1 MVAEEIEIIVT
12 AKVEEAMKEL
22 EKMIPAI
29 KEKMK
34 QVQEA
39 FSKVD
44 TKAMTSK
51 LHQAVNFMKKK
62 MQDLKKSSENNE
74 IAIKVNNKDAQ
85 KQISQIQKQI
95 DSLQEKINARQMKL
109 NVINPQIDKIVDD
122 TRKSV
127 TPEGIKPNDKAMDT
141 TVNNALESNKDF
153 TSLNSQAQKLYT
165 EIEVYNKQLSEAK
178 NKMSQLEQEISKTAT
193 TQSKLG
199 SFFSAFKSKIE
210 QAKTVAGRIGT
221 AFKNVGSDIA
231 RCLNPINLIKN
242 GAGAIENVVKNIGTK
257 TKGVGTGIKSGIGTV
272 LKYAAALFSLRS
284 IYTTLSGCAQ
294 SWLSSQNAGAKQLS
308 ANIDYMKYAM
318 GSALAP
324 VIQFVTN
331 LVYQLMKAVQSVAY
345 ALTGVNIFAK
355 ASASSYASM
364 AGSAKK
370 AKNET
375 KSLSNIHSEINNV
388 QSNDNSD
395 SGSGGSLSPSFD
407 LSGIEN
413 TPNSI
418 IDAIKKGNWYEV
430 GATIGEKLNEA
441 MNNIPWDKIQNT
453 AKNIGTNIAQFLNGF
468 IATTDWNQIGN
479 TVAQGINT
487 AIYFVQSFV
496 HTFNWTGLGS
506 AVANTINGFFKNTNW
521 GALGDTIS
529 TGIKGIFNSI
539 TTFFKEFDWSL
550 VIQGLIDFCKNV
562 DWNGIVDSMLEML
575 GSACASFVNL
585 GMIIG
590 EKINEAM
597 DNAKEYFKEKIE
609 ECGGNVV
616 EGIFKG
622 IGDAIAN
629 IGQWINDHI
638 FQPFIDGFKSAF
650 GIHSPST
657 VMAEQGNYIM
667 QGLLNGITNLV
678 DNVKQIWENMRNTA
692 IQKFI
697 EIKNSISN
705 IWQQVTN
712 KTSETWQG
720 IKNKVK
726 EGAQGAWNG
735 ITSIFSNIP
744 NWFRDKFS
752 QAWQAV
758 KNVFSTGGRI
768 FDGIKEGILS
778 GLKSIVNAIIN
789 GINRVI
795 SIPFNGLNS
804 TLRAIRNAEI
814 MGLRPFS
821 WIGTISVPQIPRL
834 AKGGVLTEATTVLA
848 GEYSGAKTNPE
859 IVTPQN
865 IMRDTFED
873 VLSNYSGNNNDR
885 PIYLT
890 VNVGNQKLG
899 QILLEDLRDRTR
911 RTGKDIEAL
920 VGG

>member
-1 MVAEEIEIIVT
+1 
-12 AKVEEAMKEL
+12 MKEF
-22 EKMIPAI
+22 EKIVPAI
-29 KEKMK
+29 KKQMK

-39 FSKVD
+39 FSKID
-44 TKAMTSK
+44 TKEMQNK
-51 LHQAVNFMKKK
+51 VQQATNYVKKRV
-62 MQDLKKSSENNE
+62 QDLKQSSKNNE
-74 IAIKVNNKDAQ
+74 ISIKVNNKDAQ

-109 NVINPQIDKIVDD
+109 NVINPQIDKIVED

-127 TPEGIKPNDKAMDT
+127 TPEGINPNDKAMDAT
-141 TVNNALESNKDF
+141 INNALGTNKDF

-165 EIEVYNKQLSEAK
+165 EIEMYNTQLSEAK
-178 NKMSQLEQEISKTAT
+178 GKMSQLEQQTSQTTT

-210 QAKTVAGRIGT
+210 QAKTAAGRIGT
-221 AFKNVGSDIA
+221 AFKNVGSDILK
-231 RCLNPINLIKN
+231 CINPMNLVKKASEKIFS
-242 GAGAIENVVKNIGTK
+242 GTKNIGS
-257 TKGVGTGIKSGIGTV
+257 GIKNGIGTV
-272 LKYAAALFSLRS
+272 LKYAGALFGITKVYQALRE
-284 IYTTLSGCAQ
+284 CA
-294 SWLSSQNAGAKQLS
+294 STWLSSQNAGAKQLS
-308 ANIDYMKYAM
+308 ANIEYMKYAM

-324 VIQFVTN
+324 IIQFVTN
-331 LVYQLMKAVQSVAY
+331 LVYQLMKAIQSVAY
-345 ALTGVNIFAK
+345 ALTGVNIFAN
-355 ASASSYASM
+355 ASATAFKN
-364 AGSAKK
+364 AQKQ
-370 AKNET
+370 AKNT
-375 KSLSNIHSEINNV
+375 SKQLSNIHSEINNV
-388 QSNDNSD
+388 GDHNSD
-395 SGSGGSLSPSFD
+395 TSPNVGDMSKLNPTNSL
-407 LSGIEN
+407 L
-413 TPNSI
+413 
-418 IDAIKKGNWYEV
+418 DAIKNENWYEV
-430 GATIGEKLNEA
+430 GSIIGQKLNDA

-453 AKNIGTNIAQFLNGF
+453 ARKIGTNIAQFLNGF
-468 IATTDWNQIGN
+468 IANTDWNQVGN
-479 TVAQGINT
+479 TFAQGLNT
-487 AIYFVQSFV
+487 IIYFGYSFV
-496 HTFNWTGLGS
+496 TTFNWKQFGKAIGD
-506 AVANTINGFFKNTNW
+506 AINGFFNNIDWAVAAKT
-521 GALGDTIS
+521 LS
-529 TGIKGIFNSI
+529 EGIKGILSTI
-539 TTFFKEFDWSL
+539 STTLETIDWQQLAKDLEEF
-550 VIQGLIDFCKNV
+550 VTNV
-562 DWNGIVDSMLEML
+562 DWSGIAQGIFRGIGAAL
-575 GSACASFVNL
+575 GGLAQFL
-585 GMIIG
+585 GTLISDAFTGIG
-590 EKINEAM
+590 E
-597 DNAKEYFKEKIE
+597 YFNEKIE
-609 ECGGNVV
+609 ECGGDVV
-616 EGIFKG
+616 AGIFKG

-629 IGQWINDHI
+629 IGQWIYDNI

-657 VMAEQGNYIM
+657 VMAEQGNFIM

-678 DNVKQIWENMRNTA
+678 DNVKQIWENMKNTA
-692 IQKFI
+692 VQKFTD
-697 EIKNSISN
+697 IKTSISN

-712 KTSETWQG
+712 KTSETWQN

-735 ITSIFSNIP
+735 ITSIFGNIP
-744 NWFRDKFS
+744 NWFRDKFC

-778 GLKSIVNAIIN
+778 GLKSIVNAIIY
-789 GINRVI
+789 GINKVI
-795 SIPFNGLNS
+795 RIPFTGLN
-804 TLRAIRNAEI
+804 TVLRNIRNAEI

>member
-1 MVAEEIEIIVT
+1 
-12 AKVEEAMKEL
+12 MKEF
-22 EKMIPAI
+22 EKIVPAI
-29 KEKMK
+29 KKQTK

-39 FSKVD
+39 FSKID
-44 TKAMTSK
+44 TKEMQNK
-51 LHQAVNFMKKK
+51 VQQATNYVKKRV
-62 MQDLKKSSENNE
+62 QDLKQSSKNNE
-74 IAIKVNNKDAQ
+74 ISIKVNNKDAQ

-109 NVINPQIDKIVDD
+109 NVINPQIDKIVED

-127 TPEGIKPNDKAMDT
+127 TPEGINPNDKAMDAT
-141 TVNNALESNKDF
+141 INNALGTNKDF

-165 EIEVYNKQLSEAK
+165 EIEMYNTQLSEAK
-178 NKMSQLEQEISKTAT
+178 GKMSQLEQQTSQTTT

-210 QAKTVAGRIGT
+210 QAKTAAGRIGT
-221 AFKNVGSDIA
+221 AFKNVGSDILK
-231 RCLNPINLIKN
+231 CINPMNLVKKASEKIFS
-242 GAGAIENVVKNIGTK
+242 GTKNIGS
-257 TKGVGTGIKSGIGTV
+257 GIKNGIGTV
-272 LKYAAALFSLRS
+272 LKYAGALFGITKVYQALRE
-284 IYTTLSGCAQ
+284 CA
-294 SWLSSQNAGAKQLS
+294 STWLSSQNAGAKQLS
-308 ANIDYMKYAM
+308 ANIEYMKYAM

-324 VIQFVTN
+324 IIQFVTN
-331 LVYQLMKAVQSVAY
+331 LVYQLMKAIQSVAY
-345 ALTGVNIFAK
+345 ALTGVNIFAN
-355 ASASSYASM
+355 ASATAFKN
-364 AGSAKK
+364 AQKQ
-370 AKNET
+370 AKNT
-375 KSLSNIHSEINNV
+375 SKQLSNIHSEINNV
-388 QSNDNSD
+388 GDHNSD
-395 SGSGGSLSPSFD
+395 TSPNVGDMSKLNPTNSL
-407 LSGIEN
+407 L
-413 TPNSI
+413 
-418 IDAIKKGNWYEV
+418 DAIKNGNWYEV
-430 GATIGEKLNEA
+430 GSIIGQKLNDA
-441 MNNIPWDKIQNT
+441 MNNIPWNKIQNT
-453 AKNIGTNIAQFLNGF
+453 ARKIGTNIAQFLNGF
-468 IATTDWNQIGN
+468 IANTDWNQVGN
-479 TVAQGINT
+479 TFAQGLNT
-487 AIYFVQSFV
+487 IIYFGYSFV
-496 HTFNWTGLGS
+496 TTFNWKQFGKAIGD
-506 AVANTINGFFKNTNW
+506 AINGFFNNIDWAVAAKT
-521 GALGDTIS
+521 LS
-529 TGIKGIFNSI
+529 EGIKGILSTI
-539 TTFFKEFDWSL
+539 STTLETIDWQQLAKDLEEF
-550 VIQGLIDFCKNV
+550 VTNV
-562 DWNGIVDSMLEML
+562 DWSGIAQGIFRGIGAAL
-575 GSACASFVNL
+575 GGLAQFL
-585 GMIIG
+585 GTLISDAFTGIG
-590 EKINEAM
+590 E
-597 DNAKEYFKEKIE
+597 YFNEKIE
-609 ECGGNVV
+609 ECGGDVV
-616 EGIFKG
+616 AGIFKG

-629 IGQWINDHI
+629 IGQWIYDNI

-657 VMAEQGNYIM
+657 VMAEQGNFIM

-678 DNVKQIWENMRNTA
+678 DNVKQIWENMKNTA
-692 IQKFI
+692 VQKFTD
-697 EIKNSISN
+697 IKTSISN

-712 KTSETWQG
+712 KTSETWQN

-735 ITSIFSNIP
+735 ITSIFGNIP

-778 GLKSIVNAIIN
+778 GLKSIVNAIIY
-789 GINRVI
+789 GINKVI
-795 SIPFNGLNS
+795 RIPFTGLN
-804 TLRAIRNAEI
+804 TVLRNIRNAEI

>member
-1 MVAEEIEIIVT
+1 MTVEEIEIVVT
-12 AKVEEAMKEL
+12 AKVEEALKEF
-22 EKMIPAI
+22 EKMLPAI

-34 QVQEA
+34 QVQEV

-127 TPEGIKPNDKAMDT
+127 TPDGIKPNDKAMDT

-165 EIEVYNKQLSEAK
+165 EIEMYNKQLSEAK
-178 NKMSQLEQEISKTAT
+178 NKIIQLEQETNKTAT

-199 SFFSAFKSKIE
+199 SFFNAFKSKIE
-210 QAKTVAGRIGT
+210 QAKTVASRIGT

-242 GAGAIENVVKNIGTK
+242 GAGAIGNVVKNIGTK

-284 IYTTLSGCAQ
+284 IYSTLSGCAQ

-308 ANIDYMKYAM
+308 ANIEYMKYAM

-324 VIQFVTN
+324 VIQFATN
-331 LVYQLMKAVQSVAY
+331 CVYQLLKAIQSVVY
-345 ALTGVNIFAK
+345 ALFKVNIFAK
-355 ASASSYASM
+355 ASTGALKSAQK
-364 AGSAKK
+364 SAKD
-370 AKNET
+370 T
-375 KSLSNIHSEINNV
+375 SKSLSSIHSEINNV
-388 QSNDNSD
+388 GDKGN
-395 SGSGGSLSPSFD
+395 SGSGNSSPNIGD
-407 LSGIEN
+407 LSKLN
-413 TPNSI
+413 PTNSLL
-418 IDAIKKGNWYEV
+418 DSIKNGNWYEV
-430 GATIGEKLNEA
+430 GSTIGQKLNEA
-441 MNNIPWDKIQNT
+441 MNNIPWDKIQST
-453 AKNIGTNIAQFLNGF
+453 AKSIGTNIAKFLNGF

-778 GLKSIVNAIIN
+778 GLKSIVNAIIY
-789 GINRVI
+789 GINKVI
-795 SIPFNGLNS
+795 RIPFTGLN
-804 TLRAIRNAEI
+804 TVLRNIRNAEI
-814 MGLRPFS
+814 LGLKPFS

-890 VNVGNQKLG
+890 VNVGNEKLG
-899 QILLEDLRDRTR
+899 QILLDNLRDKKR

>member
-1 MVAEEIEIIVT
+1 MTVEEIEIVVT
-12 AKVEEAMKEL
+12 AKVEEALKEF
-22 EKMIPAI
+22 EKMLPAI
-29 KEKMK
+29 KKQMK

-39 FSKVD
+39 FSKID
-44 TKAMTSK
+44 TKEMQNK
-51 LHQAVNFMKKK
+51 VQQATNYVKKRV
-62 MQDLKKSSENNE
+62 QDLKQSSKNNE
-74 IAIKVNNKDAQ
+74 ISIQVNNKDAQ

-109 NVINPQIDKIVDD
+109 NVINPQIDKIVED

-127 TPEGIKPNDKAMDT
+127 TPEGINPNDKAMDT
-141 TVNNALESNKDF
+141 TINNALGTNKDF

-165 EIEVYNKQLSEAK
+165 EIEMYNTQLSEAK
-178 NKMSQLEQEISKTAT
+178 GKMSQLEQQTSQTAT

-210 QAKTVAGRIGT
+210 QAKTAAGRIGT
-221 AFKNVGSDIA
+221 AFKNVGSDILK
-231 RCLNPINLIKN
+231 CINPMNLAKKASEKIFS
-242 GAGAIENVVKNIGTK
+242 GTKNIGS
-257 TKGVGTGIKSGIGTV
+257 GIKNGIGTV
-272 LKYAAALFSLRS
+272 LKYAGALFGITKVYQALRE
-284 IYTTLSGCAQ
+284 CA
-294 SWLSSQNAGAKQLS
+294 STWLSSQNAGAKQLS
-308 ANIDYMKYAM
+308 ANIEYMKYAM

-324 VIQFVTN
+324 IIQFVTN
-331 LVYQLMKAVQSVAY
+331 LVYQLMKAIQSVAY
-345 ALTGVNIFAK
+345 ALTGVNIFAN
-355 ASASSYASM
+355 ASASAFKN
-364 AGSAKK
+364 AQKQ
-370 AKNET
+370 AKNT
-375 KSLSNIHSEINNV
+375 SKQLSNVHSEINNV
-388 QSNDNSD
+388 GDHNSNTSPNVGDMSKLNPTNS
-395 SGSGGSLSPSFD
+395 L
-407 LSGIEN
+407 L
-413 TPNSI
+413 
-418 IDAIKKGNWYEV
+418 DAIKNGNWYEV
-430 GATIGEKLNEA
+430 GSIIGEKLNEA
-441 MNNIPWDKIQNT
+441 MNNIPWDKIQST
-453 AKNIGTNIAQFLNGF
+453 AKSIGTNIAQFLNGF
-468 IATTDWNQIGN
+468 IANTDWNQVGN
-479 TVAQGINT
+479 TFAQGLNT
-487 AIYFVQSFV
+487 IIYFGYSFV
-496 HTFNWTGLGS
+496 TTFNWKQFGKSIGN
-506 AVANTINGFFKNTNW
+506 AINGFFNNIDWAVAAKTLSE
-521 GALGDTIS
+521 GIKGLLSTIS
-529 TGIKGIFNSI
+529 TTLETIDWQQLAKDLE
-539 TTFFKEFDWSL
+539 EF
-550 VIQGLIDFCKNV
+550 VTNV
-562 DWNGIVDSMLEML
+562 DWSGIAQGIFRGIGAAL
-575 GSACASFVNL
+575 GGLAQFL
-585 GMIIG
+585 GTLISDAFTGIG
-590 EKINEAM
+590 E
-597 DNAKEYFKEKIE
+597 YFNEKIE
-609 ECGGNVV
+609 ECGGDVV
-616 EGIFKG
+616 AGIFKG

-629 IGQWINDHI
+629 IGQWIYDNI

-657 VMAEQGNYIM
+657 VMAEQGNFIM

-678 DNVKQIWENMRNTA
+678 DNVKQIWENIKNTA
-692 IQKFI
+692 VQKFTD
-697 EIKNSISN
+697 IKNSISN

-712 KTSETWQG
+712 KTSETWQN

-735 ITSIFSNIP
+735 ITSIFGNIP

-778 GLKSIVNAIIN
+778 GLKSIVNAIIY
-789 GINRVI
+789 GINKVI
-795 SIPFNGLNS
+795 RIPFTGLN
-804 TLRAIRNAEI
+804 TVLRNIRNAEI

-890 VNVGNQKLG
+890 VNVGNEKLG
-899 QILLEDLRDRTR
+899 QILLDNLRDKKR

>member
-1 MVAEEIEIIVT
+1 MTVEEIEIIVT
-12 AKVEEAMKEL
+12 AKIEEALKEF
-22 EKMIPAI
+22 EKIVPNI
-29 KEKMK
+29 KKQMK

-39 FSKVD
+39 FSKID
-44 TKAMTSK
+44 TKEMQNK
-51 LHQAVNFMKKK
+51 VQQATNYVKKRV
-62 MQDLKKSSENNE
+62 QDLKQSSKNNE
-74 IAIKVNNKDAQ
+74 ISIKVNNKDAQ

-127 TPEGIKPNDKAMDT
+127 TPEGINPNDKAMDT
-141 TVNNALESNKDF
+141 TINNALGTNKDF
-153 TSLNSQAQKLYT
+153 TSLNSQAQKLYM
-165 EIEVYNKQLSEAK
+165 EIEMYNTQLSEAK
-178 NKMSQLEQEISKTAT
+178 GKMSQLEQQTSQTAT

-210 QAKTVAGRIGT
+210 QAKTVSGRIGT

-231 RCLNPINLIKN
+231 RCLNPINLIKK
-242 GAGAIENVVKNIGTK
+242 GAGAIGNVVKNIGTK

-284 IYTTLSGCAQ
+284 IYSTLSGCAQ

-308 ANIDYMKYAM
+308 TNIEYMKYAM

-324 VIQFVTN
+324 IIQFVTN
-331 LVYQLMKAVQSVAY
+331 LVYQLMKAIQSVAY
-345 ALTGVNIFAK
+345 ALTGVNIFAN
-355 ASASSYASM
+355 ASASAFKN
-364 AGSAKK
+364 AQKQ
-370 AKNET
+370 AKNT
-375 KSLSNIHSEINNV
+375 SKQLSNVHSEINNV
-388 QSNDNSD
+388 GDHNSNTSPNVGDMSKLNPTNS
-395 SGSGGSLSPSFD
+395 L
-407 LSGIEN
+407 L
-413 TPNSI
+413 
-418 IDAIKKGNWYEV
+418 DAIKNGNWYEV
-430 GATIGEKLNEA
+430 GSIIGEKLNEA

-468 IATTDWNQIGN
+468 IATTDWNQVGN
-479 TVAQGINT
+479 TIAQGINT
-487 AIYFVQSFV
+487 GIYFAQSFV
-496 HTFNWTGLGS
+496 HTFNWSGLGS
-506 AVANTINGFFKNTNW
+506 AIANAINGFFKNTNW
-521 GALGDTIS
+521 GALGDIIS
-529 TGIKGIFNSI
+529 TGIKGALNGI
-539 TTFFKEFDWSL
+539 TAFFKNLDWSFI
-550 VIQGLIDFCKNV
+550 VQGLIDFCKNI

-616 EGIFKG
+616 AGIFKG

-657 VMAEQGNYIM
+657 VMAEQGNFIM

-678 DNVKQIWENMRNTA
+678 DNVKQIWENIKNTA
-692 IQKFI
+692 VQKFTD
-697 EIKNSISN
+697 IKNSISN

-712 KTSETWQG
+712 KTSETWQN

-726 EGAQGAWNG
+726 EGTQGAWNG
-735 ITSIFSNIP
+735 ITSIFGNIP

-778 GLKSIVNAIIN
+778 GLKSIVNAIIY
-789 GINRVI
+789 GINKVI
-795 SIPFNGLNS
+795 RIPFTGLN
-804 TLRAIRNAEI
+804 TVLRNIRNAEI

-890 VNVGNQKLG
+890 VNVGNEKLG
-899 QILLEDLRDRTR
+899 QILLDNLRDKKR

>member
-1 MVAEEIEIIVT
+1 
-12 AKVEEAMKEL
+12 
-22 EKMIPAI
+22 
-29 KEKMK
+29 
-34 QVQEA
+34 
-39 FSKVD
+39 
-44 TKAMTSK
+44 
-51 LHQAVNFMKKK
+51 
-62 MQDLKKSSENNE
+62 
-74 IAIKVNNKDAQ
+74 
-85 KQISQIQKQI
+85 
-95 DSLQEKINARQMKL
+95 
-109 NVINPQIDKIVDD
+109 
-122 TRKSV
+122 
-127 TPEGIKPNDKAMDT
+127 
-141 TVNNALESNKDF
+141 
-153 TSLNSQAQKLYT
+153 
-165 EIEVYNKQLSEAK
+165 
-178 NKMSQLEQEISKTAT
+178 
-193 TQSKLG
+193 
-199 SFFSAFKSKIE
+199 
-210 QAKTVAGRIGT
+210 
-221 AFKNVGSDIA
+221 
-231 RCLNPINLIKN
+231 
-242 GAGAIENVVKNIGTK
+242 
-257 TKGVGTGIKSGIGTV
+257 
-272 LKYAAALFSLRS
+272 
-284 IYTTLSGCAQ
+284 
-294 SWLSSQNAGAKQLS
+294 
-308 ANIDYMKYAM
+308 
-318 GSALAP
+318 
-324 VIQFVTN
+324 
-331 LVYQLMKAVQSVAY
+331 
-345 ALTGVNIFAK
+345 
-355 ASASSYASM
+355 
-364 AGSAKK
+364 
-370 AKNET
+370 
-375 KSLSNIHSEINNV
+375 
-388 QSNDNSD
+388 
-395 SGSGGSLSPSFD
+395 
-407 LSGIEN
+407 
-413 TPNSI
+413 
-418 IDAIKKGNWYEV
+418 
-430 GATIGEKLNEA
+430 
-441 MNNIPWDKIQNT
+441 
-453 AKNIGTNIAQFLNGF
+453 
-468 IATTDWNQIGN
+468 
-479 TVAQGINT
+479 
-487 AIYFVQSFV
+487 
-496 HTFNWTGLGS
+496 
-506 AVANTINGFFKNTNW
+506 
-521 GALGDTIS
+521 
-529 TGIKGIFNSI
+529 
-539 TTFFKEFDWSL
+539 
-550 VIQGLIDFCKNV
+550 
-562 DWNGIVDSMLEML
+562 
-575 GSACASFVNL
+575 
-585 GMIIG
+585 
-590 EKINEAM
+590 M

-778 GLKSIVNAIIN
+778 GLKSIVNAIIY
-789 GINRVI
+789 GINKVI
-795 SIPFNGLNS
+795 RIPFTGLN
-804 TLRAIRNAEI
+804 TVLRNIRNAEI
-814 MGLRPFS
+814 LGLKPFS

-890 VNVGNQKLG
+890 VNVGNEKLG
-899 QILLEDLRDRTR
+899 QILLDNLRDKKR

>member
-1 MVAEEIEIIVT
+1 MTVEEIEIVVT
-12 AKVEEAMKEL
+12 AKVEEALKEF
-22 EKMIPAI
+22 EKMLPAI
-29 KEKMK
+29 KKQMK

-39 FSKVD
+39 FSKID
-44 TKAMTSK
+44 TKEMQNK
-51 LHQAVNFMKKK
+51 VQQATNYVKKRV
-62 MQDLKKSSENNE
+62 QDLKQSSKNNE
-74 IAIKVNNKDAQ
+74 ISIQVNNKDAQ

-109 NVINPQIDKIVDD
+109 NVINPQIDKIVED

-127 TPEGIKPNDKAMDT
+127 TPEGINPNDKAMDT
-141 TVNNALESNKDF
+141 TINNALGTNKDF

-165 EIEVYNKQLSEAK
+165 EIEMYNTQLSEAK
-178 NKMSQLEQEISKTAT
+178 GKMSQLEQQTSQTAT

-210 QAKTVAGRIGT
+210 QAKTAAGRIGT
-221 AFKNVGSDIA
+221 AFKNVGGDILK
-231 RCLNPINLIKN
+231 CINPMNLAKKASEKIFS
-242 GAGAIENVVKNIGTK
+242 GTKNIGS
-257 TKGVGTGIKSGIGTV
+257 GIKNGIGTV
-272 LKYAAALFSLRS
+272 LKYAGALFGITKVYQALRE
-284 IYTTLSGCAQ
+284 CA
-294 SWLSSQNAGAKQLS
+294 STWLSSQNAGAKQLS
-308 ANIDYMKYAM
+308 ANIEYMKYAM

-324 VIQFVTN
+324 IIQFVTN
-331 LVYQLMKAVQSVAY
+331 LVYQLMKAIQSVAY
-345 ALTGVNIFAK
+345 ALTGVNIFAN
-355 ASASSYASM
+355 ASASAFKN
-364 AGSAKK
+364 AQKQ
-370 AKNET
+370 AKNT
-375 KSLSNIHSEINNV
+375 SKQLSNVHSEINNV
-388 QSNDNSD
+388 GDHNSNTSPNVGDMSKLNPTNS
-395 SGSGGSLSPSFD
+395 L
-407 LSGIEN
+407 L
-413 TPNSI
+413 
-418 IDAIKKGNWYEV
+418 DAIKNGNWYEV
-430 GATIGEKLNEA
+430 GSIIGEKLNEA
-441 MNNIPWDKIQNT
+441 MNNIPWDKIQST
-453 AKNIGTNIAQFLNGF
+453 AKSIGTNIAQFLNGF
-468 IATTDWNQIGN
+468 IANTDWNQVGN
-479 TVAQGINT
+479 TFAQGLNT
-487 AIYFVQSFV
+487 IIYFGYSFV
-496 HTFNWTGLGS
+496 TTFNWKRFGKSIGN
-506 AVANTINGFFKNTNW
+506 AINGFFNNIDWAVAAKTLSE
-521 GALGDTIS
+521 GIKGLLSTIS
-529 TGIKGIFNSI
+529 TTVETIDWQQLAKDLE
-539 TTFFKEFDWSL
+539 EF
-550 VIQGLIDFCKNV
+550 VTNV
-562 DWNGIVDSMLEML
+562 DWSGIAQGIFRGIGAAL
-575 GSACASFVNL
+575 GGLAQFL
-585 GMIIG
+585 GTLISDAFTGIG
-590 EKINEAM
+590 E
-597 DNAKEYFKEKIE
+597 YFDEKIE
-609 ECGGNVV
+609 ECGGDVV
-616 EGIFKG
+616 AGIFKG

-629 IGQWINDHI
+629 IGQWIYDNI

-657 VMAEQGNYIM
+657 VMAEQGNFIM

-678 DNVKQIWENMRNTA
+678 DNVKQIWENMKNTA
-692 IQKFI
+692 VQKFTD
-697 EIKNSISN
+697 IKTSISN

-712 KTSETWQG
+712 KTSETWQN

-735 ITSIFSNIP
+735 ITSIFGNIP

-778 GLKSIVNAIIN
+778 GLKSIVNAIIY
-789 GINRVI
+789 GINKVI
-795 SIPFNGLNS
+795 RIPFTGLN
-804 TLRAIRNAEI
+804 TVLRNIRNAEI

-873 VLSNYSGNNNDR
+873 VLSNYSENNNDR

-899 QILLEDLRDRTR
+899 QILLDNLRDKKR

>member
-1 MVAEEIEIIVT
+1 MTVEEVEILVT
-12 AKVEEAMKEL
+12 AKIEEALKEF
-22 EKMIPAI
+22 EKIVPNI
-29 KEKMK
+29 KKQMK

-39 FSKVD
+39 FSKID
-44 TKAMTSK
+44 TKEMQNK
-51 LHQAVNFMKKK
+51 VQQATNYVKKRV
-62 MQDLKKSSENNE
+62 QDLKQSSKNNE
-74 IAIKVNNKDAQ
+74 ISIKVNNKDAQ

-127 TPEGIKPNDKAMDT
+127 TPEGINPNDKSMDT
-141 TVNNALESNKDF
+141 TVNNALGNNKDF
-153 TSLNSQAQKLYT
+153 TSLNSQAQKLYM
-165 EIEVYNKQLSEAK
+165 EIEMYNTQLSEAK
-178 NKMSQLEQEISKTAT
+178 GKMSQLEQQTSQTAT

-210 QAKTVAGRIGT
+210 QAKTVSGRIGT

-231 RCLNPINLIKN
+231 RCLNPINLIKK
-242 GAGAIENVVKNIGTK
+242 GAGAIGNVVKNIGTK

-284 IYTTLSGCAQ
+284 IYSTLSGCAQ

-308 ANIDYMKYAM
+308 ANIEYMKYAM

-324 VIQFVTN
+324 VIQFATN
-331 LVYQLMKAVQSVAY
+331 CVYQLLKAIQSVVY
-345 ALTGVNIFAK
+345 ALFKVNIFAK
-355 ASASSYASM
+355 ASTGAFKSAQK
-364 AGSAKK
+364 SAKD
-370 AKNET
+370 T
-375 KSLSNIHSEINNV
+375 SKSLSSIHSEINNV
-388 QSNDNSD
+388 GDKGN
-395 SGSGGSLSPSFD
+395 SGSGNSSPNIGD
-407 LSGIEN
+407 LSKLN
-413 TPNSI
+413 PTNSLL
-418 IDAIKKGNWYEV
+418 DSIKNGNWYEV
-430 GATIGEKLNEA
+430 GSTIGQKLNEA
-441 MNNIPWDKIQNT
+441 MNNIPWDKIQST
-453 AKNIGTNIAQFLNGF
+453 AKSIGTNIAKFLNGF
-468 IATTDWNQIGN
+468 IATTNWKQVGN
-479 TVAQGINT
+479 TFAQGINT
-487 AIYFVQSFV
+487 IIYLGQSFV
-496 HTFNWTGLGS
+496 KTFNWEKFGKAIGDGLTS
-506 AVANTINGFFKNTNW
+506 LIKNLDW
-521 GALGDTIS
+521 KARADTLS
-529 TGIKGIFNSI
+529 SEIKGIFDTI
-539 TTFFKEFDWSL
+539 TGFFETFDWSVL
-550 VIQGLIDFCKNV
+550 VDGLLDFVKGF
-562 DWNGIVDSMLEML
+562 DWNGVSDAIFKAL
-575 GSACASFVNL
+575 GSACASLVNL

-590 EKINEAM
+590 EKINIAL
-597 DNAKEYFKEKIE
+597 DNAKKFFQEKIR

-622 IGDAIAN
+622 IIEALGN
-629 IGQWINDHI
+629 LGQWIIDHI
-638 FQPFIDGFKSAF
+638 FTPFINGFKSAF

-657 VMAEQGNYIM
+657 VMAEQGNFIM

-678 DNVKQIWENMRNTA
+678 DNVKQIWENMKNTA
-692 IQKFI
+692 VQKFTD
-697 EIKNSISN
+697 IKTSISN

-712 KTSETWQG
+712 KTSETWQN

-735 ITSIFSNIP
+735 ITSIFGNIP

-778 GLKSIVNAIIN
+778 GLKSIVNAIIY
-789 GINRVI
+789 GINKVI
-795 SIPFNGLNS
+795 RIPFTGLN
-804 TLRAIRNAEI
+804 TVLRNIRNAEI

-848 GEYSGAKTNPE
+848 GEYSGARTNPE

-890 VNVGNQKLG
+890 VNVGNEKLG
-899 QILLEDLRDRTR
+899 QILLDNLRDKKR